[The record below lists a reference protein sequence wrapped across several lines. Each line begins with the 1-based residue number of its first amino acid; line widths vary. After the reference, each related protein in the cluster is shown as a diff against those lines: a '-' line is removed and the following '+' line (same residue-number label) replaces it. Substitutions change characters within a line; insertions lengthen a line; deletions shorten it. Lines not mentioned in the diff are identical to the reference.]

1 MAYGDKI
8 AYKKTLGEALEAMF
22 GEGSSNEEQPEKVK
36 TQSDLIKEAKSTY
49 KKAVEAQKKGDWA
62 EYGKEMKRL
71 EKILEKLN

>member
-1 MAYGDKI
+1 M
-8 AYKKTLGEALEAMF
+8 LW
-22 GEGSSNEEQPEKVK
+22 KVK